1 MIIRPYCRSAVASS
15 LALLLLLFASSPQ
28 PAYAKKDGPTIS
40 STTFDNPLENVFYF
54 DDSNVVIGYD
64 GELGAVWRSTDAG
77 ETWKEVNDQD
87 QRGSVLDVYRHPW
100 DNQRAYLIGLDQ
112 EHWVTTDRG
121 ETWSSFSVDG
131 NNLARFR
138 SAPLSFHGRDPKRVI
153 WNAEQC
159 LGLACMERA
168 FYTDDDFKT
177 IANLG
182 SMTRGCS
189 WAVSTPDFAEEIAPI
204 VRDRIF
210 CIVEGLYSPWP
221 KDNRLLVSDDF
232 FSLEQVEPA
241 LDDGRAVTGIISM
254 AAVKGF
260 VVAAAKSEGTDE
272 LALYVTKDAE
282 QWHRAEFGQHRVN
295 EDAYTILESTN
306 YSLQVDVL
314 GSRPANPTGFLFTS
328 NSNGTYF
335 TRNIDHT
342 NRNIFG
348 NVDFE
353 KVQTI
358 QGIVMV
364 NTVSNW
370 KEVEGSVLPEK
381 EIISQISFDDGRTF
395 SDITADGKRLHLHSV
410 TDARQ
415 TGRIFSSPAPGIV
428 MGVGNTGK
436 FLKDYEDGDLYVSD
450 DAGVTWYEGLDGAH
464 LYEFGNQG
472 AVIVAVD
479 DEEATSHIRYSIDHG
494 KTWKKADLEEKVRA
508 RFLTTV
514 PDSTTLKF
522 LMMGVQGSGS
532 KSKWVMFKIDFEGLH
547 ERSCG
552 EKDFVRWPARLGD
565 DGKPSCIMGHKQFF
579 RRRKADAECFIDEE
593 FKDPVPEFEP
603 CVCTKADYECDY
615 NFERSEDRTKC
626 MPVVPITP
634 PEGACEKKDGG
645 GTFKGPSGWRMIPG
659 NECTRQGGE
668 ELDLEIERP
677 CSDSVKKP
685 VSGDIAVE
693 KTNFN
698 ADRFSE
704 WYYLERADT
713 AIGTDETLVMRTS
726 EQDIFI
732 TRDHGKSWEP
742 ILKGEPITQ
751 IAPNPHHHDAVFF
764 LTGSREVHYTI
775 DRGDRFGKF
784 SAPERPS
791 ALRLPTM
798 RFHPEYKDWMLWSGA
813 VGNDDHTNIWLSKD
827 RGDRWDVMVR
837 YARKCEFMTREG
849 QAHGDQLIFCE
860 QYEDENPTKNLML
873 LSSDNF
879 FADSKVQ
886 FPDILDFATMSE
898 FIIVATRN
906 EDKTS
911 LKVDASVDGQTF
923 APAEFPKN
931 FQVTHQQAYTVL
943 DSSTHAVFLHVTV
956 NPTEDHEYGAIIKS
970 NSNGTSY
977 VFTLGAVNRDTDGY
991 VDFEKMQGLEGVAM
1005 VNVVAN
1011 KDETN
1016 GGEKKKLK
1024 SMITHNDGAEW
1035 ALFPPPK
1042 ADALG
1047 NDYECVK
1054 EADKATQKCALHIH
1068 SYTERSDKSATF
1080 SSPSAVGLMMAVG
1093 NVGEY
1098 LTRKDDEA
1106 TDTFITRDAGIT
1118 WQSVK
1123 KGSYMWEYGDQ
1134 GSIIVIVK
1142 ESQPTKS
1149 LFYTLDEGVKWTEFE
1164 FSPDRDMQI
1173 DAITTVPSDTS
1184 LNFLLWGRELG
1195 AGAKRGIFTVAV
1207 DFSGLKERERK
1218 CELDEANPEKGDY
1231 KLWEPKH
1238 PMQDSNCLFGHV
1250 ARYHRKRT
1258 DTDCYNGKMIDHL
1271 HSISQ
1276 NCSCTRQD
1284 FECDYNYEMQADGTC
1299 QLVPGL
1305 QPADHQANCQNN
1317 RKQVEFWYPTG
1328 YRRIPLTTC
1337 DGGRELDKLE
1347 SVPCPGHEE
1356 EYEKKHGIS
1365 GLGLFFAIFVP
1376 VVVAAAIGYWAY
1388 TKWQSNGGGFGQIR
1402 LGEGLGGAGAA
1413 TGGSG
1418 GGGDPLWIKV
1428 PVVVV
1433 SGVVAVVKA
1442 TPLLVMSLF
1451 RSARGYVPVG
1461 GGSGSASAGRFGV
1474 GRGTNVGSGGGY
1486 GAPYRSRDAFSR
1498 RGQDYTSV
1506 VEDDEL
1512 LGDGLDDDEEV

>member
-1 MIIRPYCRSAVASS
+1 MIIRSYCRRAVASS
-15 LALLLLLFASSPQ
+15 LALLLLLASSPQ
-28 PAYAKKDGPTIS
+28 PVQAKKDGPTIS

-54 DDSNVVIGYD
+54 DDSDVVLGYD
-64 GELGAVWRSTDAG
+64 GETGVVWRSPDAG
-77 ETWKEVNDQD
+77 ETWKQVDDQG
-87 QRGSVLDVYRHPW
+87 QSGNVMDVYRHPW
-100 DNQRAYLIGLDQ
+100 DNQRAYIIGLGS
-112 EHWVTTDRG
+112 EHWVTTDTG
-121 ETWSSFSVDG
+121 KTWTSFSIDQG
-131 NNLARFR
+131 DNLARFR
-138 SAPLSFHGRDPKRVI
+138 NAPLSFHGRDPKRVI
-153 WNAEQC
+153 WNAEHC
-159 LGLACMERA
+159 VGLACIERA
-168 FYTDDDFKT
+168 FYTDDDFET
-177 IANLG
+177 INNLG
-182 SMTRGCS
+182 SMTRGCQ
-189 WAVSTPDFAEEIAPI
+189 WAVSTPDFAQEIAPE

-232 FSLEQVEPA
+232 FTRDQLEPA

-260 VVAAAKSEGTDE
+260 LVAAAKSEGTDE
-272 LALYVTKDAE
+272 LALYVTKDGSN
-282 QWHRAEFGQHRVN
+282 WHRAEFGQHRIS

-314 GSRPANPTGFLFTS
+314 GSRPTNPTGYLFTS

-364 NTVSNW
+364 NTVQNW
-370 KEVEGSVLPEK
+370 KEVEGSTIPQK
-381 EIISQISFDDGRTF
+381 EIVSQISFDDGRTF
-395 SDITADGKRLHLHSV
+395 QELKVGDKRLHLHSV

-428 MGVGNTGK
+428 MGIGNTGK
-436 FLKDYEDGDLYVSD
+436 FLKEYEDGDLFVSD
-450 DAGVTWYEGLDGAH
+450 DAGVTWIEGLDGAH

-479 DEEATSHIRYSIDHG
+479 DEEPTSHIRYSIDHG

-522 LMMGVQGSGS
+522 LMMGAKGSGS
-532 KSKWVMFKIDFEGLH
+532 KTEWVMFKIDFDGLH
-547 ERSCG
+547 ERACV
-552 EKDFVRWPARLGD
+552 EKDFYRWPARVD
-565 DGKPSCIMGHKQFF
+565 KDGKPSCLMGHKQFF

-593 FKDPVPEFEP
+593 FQDPVPEFEP
-603 CVCTKADYECDY
+603 CVCTKADFECDY
-615 NFERSEDRTKC
+615 NFVRTEDRKDCVPADGVTL
-626 MPVVPITP
+626 PV
-634 PEGACEKKDGG
+634 PEGACKNEKD
-645 GTFKGPSGWRMIPG
+645 TFKGPSGWRLIPG
-659 NECTRQGGE
+659 NECVRKGGE
-668 ELDLEIERP
+668 ELDLDIERP
-677 CSDSVKKP
+677 CSDSVKRP
-685 VSGDIAVE
+685 ISGDIVVE

-704 WYYLERADT
+704 WYYLERGDT
-713 AIGTDETLVMRTS
+713 SIGSDETIVMRTS
-726 EQDIFI
+726 EQDIFL
-732 TRDHGKSWEP
+732 TRDHGKTWQT
-742 ILKGEPITQ
+742 ILKGEPITA

-764 LTGSREVHYTI
+764 LTGSEEVHYTI
-775 DRGDRFGKF
+775 DRGDRFDKF

-791 ALRLPTM
+791 TLRLPTM
-798 RFHPEYKDWMLWSGA
+798 RFHPEYKDWVLWSGA

-879 FADSKVQ
+879 FADSTVH

-898 FIIVATRN
+898 FIIVAAKT
-906 EDKTS
+906 EDRQS
-911 LKVDASVDGQTF
+911 LRVDASVDGRTF

-931 FQVTHQQAYTVL
+931 FQVKHQQAYTVL

-956 NPTEDHEYGAIIKS
+956 NAAQDHEYGAIIKS

-977 VFTLGAVNRDTDGY
+977 VYTLGAVNRDTEGY

-1011 KDETN
+1011 RDETN
-1016 GGEKKKLK
+1016 NGEKKKLK

-1035 ALFPPPK
+1035 ALLPPPK
-1042 ADALG
+1042 QDALG
-1047 NDYECVK
+1047 KNYPCVGD
-1054 EADKATQKCALHIH
+1054 ANKATGKCSLHIH
-1068 SYTERSDKSATF
+1068 SYTERGDKSATF

-1098 LTRKDDEA
+1098 LVRKDDEA

-1118 WQSVK
+1118 WHSVK

-1149 LFYTLDEGVKWTEFE
+1149 LFYTLDEGESWKEFE
-1164 FSPDRDMQI
+1164 FSPNVEMQI
-1173 DAITTVPSDTS
+1173 DAITTVPSDNS
-1184 LNFLLWGRELG
+1184 RAFLLWGRELG
-1195 AGAKRGIFTVAV
+1195 SQAKRGIFTVHV

-1218 CELDEANPEKGDY
+1218 CELDEKDPEKGDY
-1231 KLWEPKH
+1231 TLWEPKH
-1238 PMQDSNCLFGHV
+1238 PMQDSNCLFGHI
-1250 ARYHRKRT
+1250 ARYHRKRI
-1258 DTDCYNGKMIDHL
+1258 DRDCYNGKKIDHL
-1271 HSISQ
+1271 HSISR

-1284 FECDYNYEMQADGTC
+1284 FECDYNYEIQADGTC

-1305 QPADHQANCQNN
+1305 KPADHEANCKDNPN
-1317 RKQVEFWYPTG
+1317 QVEFWYPTG

-1337 DGGRELDKLE
+1337 QGGRELDKLE
-1347 SVPCPGHEE
+1347 SKPCPGHEE
-1356 EYEKKHGIS
+1356 EYERKHGIS
-1365 GLGLFFAIFVP
+1365 GVGLFFAIFVP
-1376 VVVAAAIGYWAY
+1376 IALAVGIGYWAY
-1388 TKWQSNGGGFGQIR
+1388 TKWQSGGGGFGQIR
-1402 LGEGLGGAGAA
+1402 LGEGFSTSAGGA
-1413 TGGSG
+1413 

-1433 SGVVAVVKA
+1433 SGVVAVAKA

-1451 RSARGYVPVG
+1451 RSARGYMPLG
-1461 GGSGSASAGRFGV
+1461 GGSSSGGGRFGV
-1474 GRGTNVGSGGGY
+1474 GRGTNVGGY
-1486 GAPYRSRDAFSR
+1486 GAPYRSRDAFAR
-1498 RGQDYTSV
+1498 RGQDYSQV

-1512 LGDGLDDDEEV
+1512 LGDGLDDEEEV